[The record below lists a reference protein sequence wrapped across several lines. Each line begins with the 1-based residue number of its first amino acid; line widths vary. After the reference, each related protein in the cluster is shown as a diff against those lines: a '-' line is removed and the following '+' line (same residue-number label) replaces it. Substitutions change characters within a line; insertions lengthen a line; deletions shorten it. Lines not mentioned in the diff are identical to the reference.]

1 MVKTPVERAFG
12 AYHPRSFPRM
22 SRAGYRR
29 ELAAWSLLPVMVA
42 VVEGGVTGVI
52 VKNVYTDVTS
62 PLMLNIAV
70 AIISGGPA
78 LANIASFLWSAW
90 YHGRD
95 KIKCLWIAQ
104 LGAVAM
110 VMSLVLAPANSI
122 GLVMV
127 VIGVVG
133 ARVFWTGV
141 MLLRTTVWRANYPR
155 NVRARIT
162 GNLAT
167 VQSMVMMAATL
178 AMGGAINLSDDA
190 FRYLYPVAGLLGLA
204 GAWIYRGLRVRG
216 HRAMLR
222 EERNDRRGSLV
233 NPLYLRHILLEDKPF
248 RQYMTAMFVFGMGNL
263 MITAPLVV
271 VLKDEFNLDGLQSVL
286 IVTSIPMLMM
296 PAVLPMW
303 SRLLD
308 RVHVVRYR
316 AVHAWA
322 FVLFSATLLAACLTR
337 QTWLLY
343 VAAIFN
349 GVANGGGVLA
359 WNLGH
364 HDFATP
370 AKAGQYMSVHI
381 TLTGIRGIVAP
392 LIAISIY
399 QTLEVLTPGTAAG
412 GRGGVWVFAACTAL
426 NTVGALWFVSLA
438 RDMKRSKRVDQTE
451 VPPVSKT
458 VARE

>member
-1 MVKTPVERAFG
+1 MLKSPVERALG
-12 AYHPRSFPRM
+12 AYHPNSLPRM

-52 VKNVYTDVTS
+52 VKNVYTGTAS

-104 LGAVAM
+104 LGTVAM
-110 VMSLVLAPANSI
+110 VSLVALAPATNAGLI
-122 GLVMV
+122 GV
-127 VIGVVG
+127 VVGVVG
-133 ARVFWTGV
+133 ARIFWTGV

-167 VQSMVMMAATL
+167 VQSLVMMVATL
-178 AMGGAINLSDDA
+178 TMGAAINLHHDA
-190 FRYLYPVAGLLGLA
+190 FRWLYPIAGLLGLA
-204 GAWIYRGLRVRG
+204 GAWIYRGLRIRG

-233 NPLYLRHILLEDKPF
+233 NPLHLRHILLEDKPY

-263 MITAPLVV
+263 MVMAPLVIV
-271 VLKDEFNLDGLQSVL
+271 MKDQFDLDALQSVL

-296 PAVLPMW
+296 PAVLPLW

-316 AVHAWA
+316 SVHAWA
-322 FVLFSATLLAACLTR
+322 FVSFSGALLLACLTN
-337 QTWLLY
+337 QIWLLY
-343 VAAIFN
+343 VAAILN

-381 TLTGIRGIVAP
+381 TLTGIRGICAP
-392 LIAISIY
+392 LIAIALY
-399 QTLEVLTPGTAAG
+399 EWLDRVVG
-412 GRGGVWVFAACTAL
+412 GNGVWVFAACTLL
-426 NTVGALWFVSLA
+426 NSAGALWFVVLA
-438 RDMKRSKRVDQTE
+438 RGMKREKPVDQTD
-451 VPPVSKT
+451 VPPVTKT